1 MISVPRPCR
10 HTIKEQERRYNP
22 NGRPSEPSSV
32 VALTP
37 LLPRYMYRGMTRVSD
52 KIYTEENLLYH
63 YNSPKFTVGIKVV
76 LTFD

>member
-1 MISVPRPCR
+1 
-10 HTIKEQERRYNP
+10 
-22 NGRPSEPSSV
+22 
-32 VALTP
+32 
-37 LLPRYMYRGMTRVSD
+37 MTEVSD